1 MERIFKDQMNRTIR
15 LEEIP
20 CRIVSLV
27 PSQTELLYEL
37 GLGDKVVGI
46 TKFCIYPDEWFQTKK
61 RVGGTKQLSIEAIKK
76 LNPDLIIGNKE
87 ENTKEAIEELEKIAP
102 VWLSD
107 IYTIQDAL
115 NMIEQIGQ
123 LTDTFLKSTEIIK
136 EIRSAFA
143 SLLKSNNTKK
153 VLYFIWNDPFY
164 VVGKNTFISDMI
176 KACGWINV
184 CKEERYPEWVFTELQ
199 PDYVFLSSEPY
210 PFNSSHISEM
220 EKRFP
225 KSKVI
230 LVDGELFSW
239 YGSRMKFSP
248 AYFQQLIHQLTN

>member
-1 MERIFKDQMNRTIR
+1 MERIFKDQMNRTVR

-37 GLGDKVVGI
+37 GLDNKVVGI
-46 TKFCIYPDEWFQTKK
+46 TKFCIYPDDWFQTKK
-61 RVGGTKQLSIEAIKK
+61 RVGGTKQLSIEEIKK

-107 IYTIQDAL
+107 IFTIEDAL
-115 NMIEQIGQ
+115 KMIEQIGQ
-123 LTDTFLKSTEIIK
+123 LTDTISKSAEIVK
-136 EIRSAFA
+136 EIRRAFDTI
-143 SLLKSNNTKK
+143 SKPSNSKK

-164 VVGKNTFISDMI
+164 VAGKNTFISDMI
-176 KACGWINV
+176 NACGWVNL
-184 CKEERYPEWVFTELQ
+184 CEEERYPEWVFSEPQ

-210 PFNSSHISEM
+210 PFNSAHISEM

-225 KSKVI
+225 KSKII

-248 AYFQQLIHQLTN
+248 AYFQKLIHQLAN